1 MANTPEDWATH
12 PMFRQMLELMHS
24 DLDNALTTFDLPP
37 EVRSRFE
44 NFAEFVEEILG
55 KEGDRV

>member
-1 MANTPEDWATH
+1 M
-12 PMFRQMLELMHS
+12 RS

-55 KEGDRV
+55 KEGDRA